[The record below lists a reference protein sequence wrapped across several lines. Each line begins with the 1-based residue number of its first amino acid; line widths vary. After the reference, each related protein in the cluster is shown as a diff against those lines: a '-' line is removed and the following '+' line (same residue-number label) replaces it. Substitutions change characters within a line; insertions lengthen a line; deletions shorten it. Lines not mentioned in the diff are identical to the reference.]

1 MKKLKNA
8 IVFGGSGFLGSH
20 ICDYLTNTGYNVT
33 IFDKK
38 KSKFLKKKQ
47 KMIIGDITNF
57 FEVQKSIKNQKYI
70 FHFAGVSDIKDANLN
85 PFKTIKFNIL
95 GTSNILEAMKNNK
108 NVKRIIFASS
118 IYARSKKG
126 GFYSSTKRSCE
137 SLIEE
142 YKNKYNLNYTIL
154 RFGSL
159 YGLRAN
165 YFNAINNFIIQ
176 AIKYNKIE
184 RDGDGKEIRNYI
196 NIKDA
201 AKICINMLD
210 KKYSNKYFSIIGK
223 ERFSIKKLINLISKK
238 TKTKKVIYYKNK
250 LPGNDTHYK
259 INPFTYKVK
268 EAKFLK
274 IKKPIKL
281 EEGIQEIID
290 NYFEK

>member
-1 MKKLKNA
+1 
-8 IVFGGSGFLGSH
+8 
-20 ICDYLTNTGYNVT
+20 
-33 IFDKK
+33 
-38 KSKFLKKKQ
+38 
-47 KMIIGDITNF
+47 MIIGDITNF